1 MVDRLLEIAT
11 QVLIDEKIIDSKTA
25 AEDVPIFKQG
35 SLGEDEA
42 YPDTFLTFWENPEA
56 EQTAYDNGTATVVWS
71 FDVNGYSTSPNK
83 LYSLMNALRAAYKAD
98 GWQTPDRGHDVASDE
113 ITHTGRGIGVTYLT
127 TFNPIKEDN

>member
-1 MVDRLLEIAT
+1 MVDRLIEIAT

-113 ITHTGRGIGVTYLT
+113 ITHTGRGLSVTNLT
-127 TFNPIKEDN
+127 TFNHIKEDN

>member
-1 MVDRLLEIAT
+1 MVDRLIQIAT

-113 ITHTGRGIGVTYLT
+113 ITHTGRGISVTYLK